1 MSIEAKKLKIYQRI
15 DEPESYIDF
24 VPEMVDD
31 LEVYSVVNSKG
42 QHCGYITPEL
52 LDLLTIEENGE
63 SFLNQSFEIRVANDW
78 GEKNKLYQK
87 IILDA
92 PQGKNRDYFPLLTFA
107 PTEYV
112 GDEPKK
118 ALKLTVNK
126 EFKIASNGGGL
137 EINFNDNLAE
147 IDKFYFYSTHLAKT
161 TLNMDLAEHKAKSIF
176 INELRGSNKNKGDVV
191 FNFASTRDYPP
202 LISLINSKIEPA
214 EDVLN
219 KRFVYPVFKIG
230 GDTFNVTQSEVKLPS
245 TLLSKDSSP
254 LFEIRTL
261 KGDISLMDSE
271 ITMFETKNKEGNFLE
286 VKKDINLTKAN
297 LSINETATINGAFES
312 SSIPK
317 QSNKTG
323 ISITKSTFQGDLMFK
338 PRNKNKCH
346 FAISNSTLDNGG
358 KKILLRS
365 EVFFVDVNLKNNPQK
380 DITFADVEIKYCNL
394 FNTNSLNCCK
404 ITKTHVENFTFIN
417 DSKDDM
423 VFSYGPEIQGLAR
436 TEEEKKITHLL
447 KNTEVELSGSD
458 YFRDRSSG
466 PLSITNCVI
475 KGKTTIDSFC
485 KENNRKV
492 DGSYPVSINNSILKK
507 AELVLDRNINSD
519 VSSVEINSSEI
530 IGTFIAHDLEKVD
543 SSLIHNSLVSNVL
556 SLKNS
561 VLDSDEI
568 KADEIVEIDSYNSNS
583 KNTTSENMKTI
594 SRTSNEDMELL

>member
-1 MSIEAKKLKIYQRI
+1 MNIEEKKFKIYNRAS
-15 DEPESYIDF
+15 DPDGEVGF
-24 VPEMVDD
+24 VPEVVND

-52 LDLLTIEENGE
+52 LDSLIMEEYGE
-63 SFLNQSFEIRVANDW
+63 TFLNSTFEIKVVNDW
-78 GEKNKLYQK
+78 SAENKLYQK

-92 PQGKNRDYFPLLTFA
+92 PQGLNREYHPILKLT
-107 PTEYV
+107 PTQYV

-118 ALKLTVNK
+118 ALKLIVNQSF
-126 EFKIASNGGGL
+126 ELTNNFGGL
-137 EINFNDNLAE
+137 ELNFNDNFAE
-147 IDKFYFYSTHLAKT
+147 VDKFYFYSTNLAKT
-161 TLNMDLAEHKAKSIF
+161 TLNMELPKNKAKSIF
-176 INELRGSNKNKGDVV
+176 INELTGSEKNKGDVV
-191 FNFASTRDYPP
+191 LNFASTKDYPP
-202 LISLINSKIEPA
+202 TIQLVHCKIKPA

-219 KRFVYPVFKIG
+219 KRFIYPAFKIG
-230 GDTFNVTQSEVKLPS
+230 GNSFFATQSVVSLPS

-261 KGDISLMDSE
+261 KGDILLTDSE
-271 ITMFETKNKEGNFLE
+271 ITMFETKDKQGNFLE
-286 VKKDINLTKAN
+286 VKKDISLTKAN
-297 LSINETATINGAFES
+297 LSINETATINGTFES
-312 SSIPK
+312 SSLPK
-317 QSNKTG
+317 QSVKTG
-323 ISITKSTFQGDLMFK
+323 ISLTKSTFQGDLMFK

-346 FAISNSTLDNGG
+346 FAISNSNLDNGG

-423 VFSYGPEIQGLAR
+423 IFSYGPEIQGLAR

-466 PLSITNCVI
+466 PLSITSCVI

-507 AELVLDRNINSD
+507 AELVLDRNINSN
-519 VSSVEINSSEI
+519 VSSIEINSSEI
-530 IGTFIAHDLEKVD
+530 ISTFIAHDLEKVD

-561 VLDSDEI
+561 VLDSDDITKEI
-568 KADEIVEIDSYNSNS
+568 PTNIDNYSSSLKNSPNENEKFIS
-583 KNTTSENMKTI
+583 KKST
-594 SRTSNEDMELL
+594 EDLELL

>member
-1 MSIEAKKLKIYQRI
+1 MNIEEKKFRIYGGANPS
-15 DEPESYIDF
+15 DGEVSF
-24 VPEMVDD
+24 VPEVVDN

-52 LDLLTIEENGE
+52 LDLLIVEEDGE
-63 SFLNQSFEIRVANDW
+63 KFIDRNLKVQATNDW
-78 GEKNKLYQK
+78 SEENKLYQK
-87 IILDA
+87 VILDA
-92 PQGKNRDYFPLLTFA
+92 PQGLNREYHPVLNLI
-107 PTEYV
+107 PTHYV

-118 ALKLTVNK
+118 ALRLIVNQK
-126 EFKIASNGGGL
+126 FEIINKSGGL
-137 EINFNDNLAE
+137 ELNFNDNLAE
-147 IDKFYFYSTHLAKT
+147 VDKFYFYSTNMAKT
-161 TLNMDLAEHKAKSIF
+161 TLNMELPQNKAKSIF
-176 INELRGSNKNKGDVV
+176 INGLRGSEKNKGDVV
-191 FNFASTRDYPP
+191 LNFTSTKDYPP
-202 LISLINSKIEPA
+202 FLEVINFKIEPA
-214 EDVLN
+214 EDILN
-219 KRFVYPVFKIG
+219 KRFIYPTFKVG
-230 GDTFNVTQSEVKLPS
+230 GDTFRTAESVVKLPS

-271 ITMFETKNKEGNFLE
+271 VTMFETKNKEGNFLE
-286 VKKDINLTKAN
+286 VKKDISLTKAN

-312 SSIPK
+312 SSLPK

-394 FNTNSLNCCK
+394 FNTNNLNCCK

-507 AELVLDRNINSD
+507 AELVLDRNINSN

-561 VLDSDEI
+561 VLDSDDLTEEVP
-568 KADEIVEIDSYNSNS
+568 KNIDNYNSS
-583 KNTTSENMKTI
+583 FKNTTNENEKFLSKKST
-594 SRTSNEDMELL
+594 EDLEIL

>member
-1 MSIEAKKLKIYQRI
+1 MI
-15 DEPESYIDF
+15 
-24 VPEMVDD
+24 
-31 LEVYSVVNSKG
+31 
-42 QHCGYITPEL
+42 
-52 LDLLTIEENGE
+52 
-63 SFLNQSFEIRVANDW
+63 
-78 GEKNKLYQK
+78 
-87 IILDA
+87 
-92 PQGKNRDYFPLLTFA
+92 
-107 PTEYV
+107 
-112 GDEPKK
+112 
-118 ALKLTVNK
+118 
-126 EFKIASNGGGL
+126 
-137 EINFNDNLAE
+137 
-147 IDKFYFYSTHLAKT
+147 
-161 TLNMDLAEHKAKSIF
+161 
-176 INELRGSNKNKGDVV
+176 
-191 FNFASTRDYPP
+191 
-202 LISLINSKIEPA
+202 
-214 EDVLN
+214 
-219 KRFVYPVFKIG
+219 
-230 GDTFNVTQSEVKLPS
+230 
-245 TLLSKDSSP
+245 
-254 LFEIRTL
+254 
-261 KGDISLMDSE
+261 
-271 ITMFETKNKEGNFLE
+271 
-286 VKKDINLTKAN
+286 
-297 LSINETATINGAFES
+297 
-312 SSIPK
+312 
-317 QSNKTG
+317 
-323 ISITKSTFQGDLMFK
+323 FK

-394 FNTNSLNCCK
+394 FNTNNLNCCK

-466 PLSITNCVI
+466 PLSITNSVI

-492 DGSYPVSINNSILKK
+492 DDSYPVSINNSILKK

-561 VLDSDEI
+561 VLDSDDLTEEVP
-568 KADEIVEIDSYNSNS
+568 KNIDNYNSS
-583 KNTTSENMKTI
+583 FKNTTNENEKFLSKKST
-594 SRTSNEDMELL
+594 EDLEIL